1 MMQGGRAATGWGP
14 WMLLLVLAG
23 TAAPTSAQSAALPDS
38 AVRLTADL
46 GLVQTSGN
54 TDVTTI
60 NIGERLV
67 MQDGKDRLEH
77 SFGIVYGRADGVTNA
92 SLWRGDIRYT
102 RRFSLRLGTYALFAY
117 DRNRFAGISRRF
129 EEGAGLSLTVLD
141 GARNRLRVESGISL
155 FQQRPTIESGGLP
168 SSFAAARGA
177 LTFEHRFSEK
187 ARFTQFAEVLPN
199 LQDGRD
205 LRINAE
211 SALIAPLSSHVAMK
225 ATYVVRFDNL
235 PEDALETT
243 DRILTSGLQFS
254 F

>member
-1 MMQGGRAATGWGP
+1 MMRSGRAATGWRP
-14 WMLLLVLAG
+14 WVSMLLLAG
-23 TAAPTSAQSAALPDS
+23 AAAPASAQSAAVPDS

-54 TDVTTI
+54 TDITTI

-67 MQDGKDRLEH
+67 VQGGKDRLEH

-92 SLWRGDIRYT
+92 SLWRGDVRYT
-102 RRFSLRLGTYALFAY
+102 RNFSPRLGAYALVAY
-117 DRNRFAGISRRF
+117 DRNRFAGIARRF

-141 GARNRLRVESGISL
+141 GARDRLRVESGVSL
-155 FQQRPTIESGGLP
+155 FQQRPTVESGGA
-168 SSFAAARGA
+168 SASFAAVRGA
-177 LTFEHRFSEK
+177 LTFEHRFSDK
-187 ARFTQFAEVLPN
+187 ARFTQFAEILPN
-199 LQDGRD
+199 LQEGRD